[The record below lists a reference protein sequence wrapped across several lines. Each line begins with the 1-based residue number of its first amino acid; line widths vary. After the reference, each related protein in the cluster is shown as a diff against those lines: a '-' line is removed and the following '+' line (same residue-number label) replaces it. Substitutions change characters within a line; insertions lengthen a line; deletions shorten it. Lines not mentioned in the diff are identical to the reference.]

1 MIHKILCRLV
11 SVRSFVFAA
20 LALAMSTMSASAAIT
35 VDPAKLTLR
44 DGTFGEYYSGY
55 MYFNG
60 IDSYCTF
67 SGGTAP
73 YYVTVKEGT
82 TKTLPAGIRINGSGE
97 DYISFFGKAEAPG
110 TYEVEVTITDSSEP
124 AESVDAT
131 YTFTINKAALA
142 VDSSQLALKSGTVD
156 EYYYASITDSI
167 SGGAKPYAV
176 TVDIPAQLPPGV
188 TLSGSGTSYIYFS
201 GTPTTAG
208 SYNVD
213 VTVADQDSTQVQAT
227 YTITINEPPQSVP
240 TSYVGPGGAPSN
252 HDCVELNTSMTTLQ
266 SGWYVASGTLNF
278 GTGGIV
284 IDGDVKLVLEDG
296 ASLTVQGGY
305 GKAGIKVTDLN
316 SLTIYAQSAGT
327 GALNATGGDWS
338 AGIGGEDY
346 DGNCGT
352 VTIYGGNITATG
364 SGDGAGIGAASYGYG
379 GYVSVYGGTVTAEC
393 GGYDY
398 SGIGSSENG
407 KHGTLTVGDNVVVK
421 AGSWKPLEDYTI
433 CEHNSD
439 DTITLDVA
447 NDGDYTPPT
456 RCYFYLVTND
466 EEPPA
471 LPTITYIDGTDGVT
485 VLTDLLPTNYTPG
498 VSYPLVALPGAY
510 DGVSKK
516 GYSFNGWFRDKN
528 FTDGP
533 VYYLESSDTGN
544 LEFYAKFTAVVFPI
558 TYFDY
563 DAELGY
569 DQELSLNPSSFTIAD
584 TPVTLPSPAAKEGF
598 TFVGWCEKSDRSDT
612 PVMTIPADT
621 VEGKGFYAKW
631 TESGSG
637 GGGDEPGDG
646 TVLVSFVDAS
656 GSPMQQN
663 CTPVTAET
671 TTLTAG
677 GWYVVNDDVEIGNGE
692 LGVSIAVEG
701 AVNLVLMDGK
711 TLTVNGASFNAAIGV
726 PSGASLTI
734 YGQSAGTGALYANG
748 NTAGAGIGG
757 GQNGACGSVTIN
769 GGHIEAVGG
778 DYGAGIGGGYAGAG
792 GSVTINGGYVRAVGG
807 NISTPGIGRGGVVG
821 SAVPP
826 SSGTLIVGT
835 DVVVKAG
842 SISILGDDDVKTADP
857 STHQIAIDDEWR
869 YFLIEKIP
877 SSPEPGVISNIEY
890 REKDGTLIEN
900 LTPTTYEEGVGVSL
914 ATAVPPTRPGY
925 DFGGWYDNY
934 NLEGTPVTVVPTT
947 ATGTLCFFAKW
958 IGKTYNIRY
967 FVEGVED
974 TSLTPKTY
982 TAGSVAILPMSLTKP
997 NYVFDYWCDNP
1008 ELTGDSFYYIPTTSV
1023 GDVTVYARFK
1033 PQNFSI
1039 TYYDGS
1045 QTLSLAPSSYNIES
1059 ETIVLPTPVKTDY
1072 VFDGWYTNS
1081 VFEGSTVTTIP
1092 TGSTGVRKFYSKWH
1106 VAPPATAS
1114 DVPYTAGGSAG
1125 THDCKILSTRVT
1137 ELVDDWYVLSDD
1149 IDYGTTGLTVSGDV
1163 KLILADDATL
1173 TVEGDYSKAGIYVP
1187 VGSSL
1192 TIYAQS
1198 AGTGAILATG
1208 GSGAAGIGGNRGPME
1223 DEEPDE
1229 GTCGTVVIN
1238 GGIITATGGD
1248 WAAGIG
1254 GGSSGNGGTV
1264 TINGGVV
1271 TATGVSGG
1279 AGIGG
1284 GAFKDGGSVTVNGGT
1299 VTAVGGAYSATI
1311 AAGIGGGVFASSQG
1325 TLSIAADITVKSGD
1339 AADDLTVL
1347 ASAAG
1352 SVTLDGKQYYAVIPL
1367 EQYNITYMD
1376 GASPLNLAPAKY
1388 TAGQVCELP
1397 TPTKSGYTFA
1407 GWYTKSDF
1415 STLPVSAIPA
1425 DASGAKTFYSM
1436 WVEGNVGGVPE
1447 FTIDSNGKLTAAN
1460 LKGNPVVTIPDVVTE
1475 IDRNVF
1481 KDVTTLKNVT
1491 ILGNVKKIGNYA
1503 FQGCTGLESVTFG
1516 NGVEVIGDLSFDG
1529 CTALESVTFG
1539 NTIETIGEAAFQ
1551 NTPALTSPEG
1561 GLYFPDSVTSI
1572 GRNAFY
1578 NTGLAKA
1585 SLPGGLY
1592 SEGSPLSS
1600 DFFNVNSETRTEL
1613 VYRTDAVVF
1622 YISGGDL
1629 TAVDTKANTAMTIPN
1644 TVTRIFPGVFED
1656 CTLVET
1662 VTIPNSVTNIQMQ
1675 AFKGCTGLTGVAIP
1689 DSVEY
1694 LGDYAFQGCT
1704 ALETVTIGNGVAS
1717 IPMYAFDGCT
1727 SLASVTIGSGVESIM
1742 THAFSGC
1749 EALAGIVIPDGVT
1762 TLQAYAFDGCTSL
1775 QSAVIGNGITS
1786 LEGHVFG
1793 GCSTLSSVTIG
1804 SGVTTIKSFAFTG
1817 CSSLAEL
1824 TIPANVTTIAS
1835 YAFSEVG
1842 LVNIVIPDTVTT
1854 FGDHV
1859 FYGCSSLESV
1869 TLGSAITE
1877 IGDGMFFGLTAL
1889 ESVMLRGNVTSI
1901 GENAFF
1907 NCTSLAAFSFPATV
1921 TSVGESAFWGCS
1933 ALAIEVRFPEN
1944 STIGRFAFFGSG
1956 ITYVFVDK
1964 GGQVGSLAFAE
1975 CKNLARAIIADKES
1989 TSGSKLLLSTK
2000 GRRLLGAASED
2011 ATEIAD
2017 HAFFGCSDLESVALG
2032 KSVDSVGQG
2041 AFSGCPKLAT
2051 FNVDPENDNYK
2062 TENGMLLTKDG
2073 ATLISAFGEETSVT
2087 VPDGVVTVSGSA
2099 FAGYATLQS
2108 VVLPSGVTTI
2118 GEAAFSNA
2126 TAFASIT
2133 IPASVTTIDA
2143 NAFCDTVLATV
2154 YVSKG
2159 DTARVQALV
2168 VGTGYAGTVAYIESG
2183 SEPATEWP
2191 ADTSTVEGQ
2200 TAAEAYGVTG
2210 DLATADAKKLGDW
2223 AKENSVEF
2231 GGTILTDAYLLNCAN
2246 TAAAVEAATETAEE
2260 AIKITAISF
2269 NELGEPVLTCPDSYG
2284 NGTVVI
2290 EGAASLTTPMLWHD
2304 KTSGDKFFRTVLK
2317 P

>member
-1 MIHKILCRLV
+1 MIHKIFCRLV

-20 LALAMSTMSASAAIT
+20 LALAISTMSASAAIT
-35 VDPAKLTLR
+35 VDPAKLTLP
-44 DGTFGEYYSGY
+44 DGNLGEYYFKSLY
-55 MYFNG
+55 SDYSL
-60 IDSYCTF
+60 DSNAF

-73 YYVTVKEGT
+73 YHITEKVGT
-82 TKTLPAGIRINGSGE
+82 TKTIPNGMSIYHSTSGGSI
-97 DYISFFGKAEAPG
+97 YLTGNPPAPG

-142 VDSSQLALKSGTVD
+142 VDSAQLVLKSGTVN
-156 EYYYASITDSI
+156 EYYSAYITDSI

-176 TVDIPAQLPPGV
+176 MVDTPAQLPPGV

-213 VTVADQDSTQVQAT
+213 VTVTDQDSTQVQAT

-240 TSYVGPGGAPSN
+240 TSYVGPGGASLN

-296 ASLTVQGGY
+296 ATLTVQGGY
-305 GKAGIKVTDLN
+305 GKAGIKVASLN

-338 AGIGGEDY
+338 AGIGGDN
-346 DGNCGT
+346 DNANCGT

-364 SGDGAGIGAASYGYG
+364 SSDGAGIGAGFYGWG
-379 GYVSVYGGTVTAEC
+379 GDVSVYGGTVTAEC

-407 KHGTLTVGDNVVVK
+407 RHGTLTVGDNVVVK

-439 DTITLDVA
+439 DTITLDIA
-447 NDGDYTPPT
+447 NDGDYPPPT

-471 LPTITYIDGTDGVT
+471 LPTITYIDGTDGET
-485 VLTDLLPTNYTPG
+485 VMTDLLPTNYTPG
-498 VSYPLVALPGAY
+498 VSYPLVAIPGPHD

-516 GYSFNGWFRDKN
+516 GFTFNGWFRDKN

-544 LEFYAKFTAVVFPI
+544 LVFYAKYTAVVFPI

-563 DAELGY
+563 DEELGY
-569 DQELSLNPSSFTIAD
+569 DKELSLVPSSFTITN
-584 TPVTLPSPAAKEGF
+584 TPVALPSPAAKPGY
-598 TFVGWCEKSDRSDT
+598 TFVGWCENSDRSDT

-621 VEGKGFYAKW
+621 TEGKGFYAKW

-646 TVLVSFVDAS
+646 TVPVPFVDAS

-677 GWYVVNDDVEIGNGE
+677 GWYVVNDDVEIGNSE

-711 TLTVNGASFNAAIGV
+711 SLTVNGASFNAAIGV

-734 YGQSAGTGALYANG
+734 YGQAAGTGALYANG

-792 GSVTINGGYVRAVGG
+792 GNVTVNAGYVRAVGG

-821 SAVPP
+821 NAVPP

-857 STHQIAIDDEWR
+857 SMHQIAIDDEWR

-877 SSPEPGVISNIEY
+877 SSPEPGVFSNIEY

-900 LTPTTYEEGVGVSL
+900 LMPTNYEEGVGVSL

-934 NLEGTPVTVVPTT
+934 NFEGSAVTVVPTT
-947 ATGTLCFFAKW
+947 ATGDLCFFAKW
-958 IGKTYNIRY
+958 IGKTCNIRY

-974 TSLTPKTY
+974 TSLMPKTY
-982 TAGSVAILPMSLTKP
+982 TAGTPVVLPSTPRKDF
-997 NYVFDYWCDNP
+997 YIFDFWCDNP
-1008 ELTGDSFYYIPTTSV
+1008 ELTGDSISVLRDTTE
-1023 GDVTVYARFK
+1023 DVVLYARFK

-1045 QTLSLAPSSYNIES
+1045 QTLSLEPSSYNIES
-1059 ETIVLPTPVKTDY
+1059 ETIVLPTPTKSDY
-1072 VFDGWYTNS
+1072 VFDGWFTS
-1081 VFEGSTVTTIP
+1081 SLLEGDPVTGIP
-1092 TGSTGVRKFYSKWH
+1092 AGSTGARRFYSKWH
-1106 VAPPATAS
+1106 AAPPATAS
-1114 DVPYTAGGSAG
+1114 DVPYTAGGSTG
-1125 THDCKILSTRVT
+1125 IHDCKILSTRVT
-1137 ELVDDWYVLSDD
+1137 ELVDDWYVLTGD

-1163 KLILADDATL
+1163 TLILADDATL
-1173 TVEGDYSKAGIYVP
+1173 TVEGDYDKAGIYVP

-1198 AGTGAILATG
+1198 AGAGAILATG

-1238 GGIITATGGD
+1238 GGIITATGGG

-1284 GAFKDGGSVTVNGGT
+1284 GAFKDGGSVVVNGGT
-1299 VTAVGGAYSATI
+1299 VVANGSANEYSPEYH
-1311 AAGIGGGVFASSQG
+1311 AAGIGGGIWGSQG

-1339 AADDLTVL
+1339 ADDDLAVL

-1352 SVTLDGKQYYAVIPL
+1352 SVTLDGKQFYSIVAL
-1367 EQYNITYMD
+1367 EQFNIVYMD

-1388 TAGQVCELP
+1388 TAGQVCQLP
-1397 TPTKSGYTFA
+1397 VPMAASGYHFA
-1407 GWYTKSDF
+1407 GWYTTAAFTSE
-1415 STLPVSAIPA
+1415 PVSEIPA
-1425 DASGAKTFYSM
+1425 SATGIQTFYVK
-1436 WVEGNVGGVPE
+1436 WGEGSEGGVPQ
-1447 FTIDSNGKLTAAN
+1447 FTIENGV
-1460 LKGNPVVTIPDVVTE
+1460 LKAVDLNGNKDITIPDTVTE
-1475 IDRNVF
+1475 IYQYVFRN
-1481 KDVTTLKNVT
+1481 
-1491 ILGNVKKIGNYA
+1491 
-1503 FQGCTGLESVTFG
+1503 CTGLESITLTDNVKRIGNGAFQNCSNLTSIDFG
-1516 NGVEVIGDLSFDG
+1516 NGL
-1529 CTALESVTFG
+1529 
-1539 NTIETIGEAAFQ
+1539 ETIGESVFYGC
-1551 NTPALTSPEG
+1551 TSLTNGED
-1561 GLYFPDSVTSI
+1561 GLYIPDSVTSI
-1572 GRNAFY
+1572 GANAFFPQCGV
-1578 NTGLAKA
+1578 TKA
-1585 SLPGGLY
+1585 SLPGSMY
-1592 SEGSPLSS
+1592 
-1600 DFFNVNSETRTEL
+1600 NSNSFVHPGFEYWDQEV
-1613 VYRTDAVVF
+1613 VYRTSDPVF
-1622 YISGGDL
+1622 YVQNGGYL
-1629 TAVDTKANTAMTIPN
+1629 LSVDPKANTALSVPGIVTEIGARAFKGCDSVASVSIPN
-1644 TVTRIFPGVFED
+1644 TVT
-1656 CTLVET
+1656 
-1662 VTIPNSVTNIQMQ
+1662 TIEVA
-1675 AFKGCTGLTGVAIP
+1675 AFANCSGLTSVDIAEGVTTIG
-1689 DSVEY
+1689 S
-1694 LGDYAFQGCT
+1694 GAFQ
-1704 ALETVTIGNGVAS
+1704 A
-1717 IPMYAFDGCT
+1717 CT
-1727 SLASVTIGSGVESIM
+1727 SLASVTIPDSVTELGESVFWDCTSLESATIGSGA
-1742 THAFSGC
+1742 T
-1749 EALAGIVIPDGVT
+1749 VIPDTLFWGCESMQSVT
-1762 TLQAYAFDGCTSL
+1762 FRGNLTDIGFGAFFECTGLLSVTFPTSLKTIDFWAFKGCTSL
-1775 QSAVIGNGITS
+1775 TS
-1786 LEGHVFG
+1786 VKVPEGATAGEF
-1793 GCSTLSSVTIG
+1793 
-1804 SGVTTIKSFAFTG
+1804 SFADCTG
-1817 CSSLAEL
+1817 LRSLNIGGEEKIQNRRLLSAR
-1824 TIPANVTTIAS
+1824 S
-1835 YAFSEVG
+1835 GRG
-1842 LVNIVIPDTVTT
+1842 LLAAGEEETVSTKI
-1854 FGDHV
+1854 GRCA
-1859 FYGCSSLESV
+1859 FYGCSSLEEATIGKTV
-1869 TLGSAITE
+1869 DE
-1877 IGDGMFFGLTAL
+1877 IGGGAFG
-1889 ESVMLRGNVTSI
+1889 
-1901 GENAFF
+1901 
-1907 NCTSLAAFSFPATV
+1907 
-1921 TSVGESAFWGCS
+1921 GCDS
-1933 ALAIEVRFPEN
+1933 
-1944 STIGRFAFFGSG
+1944 
-1956 ITYVFVDK
+1956 
-1964 GGQVGSLAFAE
+1964 
-1975 CKNLARAIIADKES
+1975 
-1989 TSGSKLLLSTK
+1989 LST
-2000 GRRLLGAASED
+2000 
-2011 ATEIAD
+2011 
-2017 HAFFGCSDLESVALG
+2017 V
-2032 KSVDSVGQG
+2032 
-2041 AFSGCPKLAT
+2041 
-2051 FNVDPENDNYK
+2051 NVEEGNDNYK
-2062 TENGMLLTKDG
+2062 SENGMLLTKDG
-2073 ATLISAFGEETSVT
+2073 ATLVSAFGEETSVT

-2126 TAFASIT
+2126 TVFATIT
-2133 IPASVTTIDA
+2133 IPSTVTSIGA
-2143 NAFCDTVLATV
+2143 NAFMDTVLATV
-2154 YVSKG
+2154 NVEKG
-2159 DTARVQALV
+2159 DTARVKTLV
-2168 VGTGYAGTVAYIESG
+2168 EATGYTGTVAYNDSG

-2210 DLATADAKKLGDW
+2210 DLATADAKKLADW

-2231 GGTILTDAYLLNCAN
+2231 GGTIITDAYLLNCAN

-2269 NELGEPVLTCPDSYG
+2269 NELGEPVLICPDSYG
-2284 NGTVVI
+2284 NGTVVV
-2290 EGAASLTTPMLWHD
+2290 EGAASLTTPMKWHD

>member
-20 LALAMSTMSASAAIT
+20 FALAISTVSASAAIT

-73 YYVTVKEGT
+73 YYITEKEGT
-82 TKTLPAGIRINGSGE
+82 TKTLPAGIRINGSGG
-97 DYISFFGKAEAPG
+97 DYISFFGKAAAPG

-131 YTFTINKAALA
+131 YTFTIKKAPLA
-142 VDSSQLALKSGTVD
+142 VDSAQLVLKSGTVD
-156 EYYYASITDSI
+156 EYYSADITDSI

-176 TVDIPAQLPPGV
+176 TVDDPAQLPPGV
-188 TLSGSGTSYIYFS
+188 TLNGSGTSYIYFS

-208 SYNVD
+208 PYNVD
-213 VTVADQDSTQVQAT
+213 VTVTDQESTQVQAT

-240 TSYVGPGGAPSN
+240 TPYVGPGGAPSN

-266 SGWYVASGTLNF
+266 TGWYVANGTLNF

-284 IDGDVKLVLEDG
+284 IDGDVKLVLADG
-296 ASLTVQGGY
+296 ATLTVQGGY
-305 GKAGIKVTDLN
+305 GKAGIKVTNLN

-327 GALNATGGDWS
+327 GALNATGGGYS

-346 DGNCGT
+346 DANCGT
-352 VTIYGGNITATG
+352 VTIYGGNITAIG
-364 SGDGAGIGAASYGYG
+364 SSDGAGIGAGFYGWG
-379 GYVSVYGGTVTAEC
+379 GDVSVYGGTVTAEC

-407 KHGTLTVGDNVVVK
+407 KHGTLTVADNVVVK

-485 VLTDLLPTNYTPG
+485 VLTGLTPTNYTPG
-498 VSYPLVALPGAY
+498 VSYPLVGLPGPD

-544 LEFYAKFTAVVFPI
+544 LMFYAKFTAVIFPI

-569 DQELSLNPSSFTIAD
+569 DKELSLNPSSFTIAD

-612 PVMTIPADT
+612 PVMAIPADT

-671 TTLTAG
+671 TTLAAG
-677 GWYVVNDDVEIGNGE
+677 GWYVVNDDVEIGNSE

-711 TLTVNGASFNAAIGV
+711 SLTVNGKSFEAAVGV

-734 YGQSAGTGALYANG
+734 YGQTAGTGALYANG

-792 GSVTINGGYVRAVGG
+792 GSVTINGGYVRAIGG

-835 DVVVKAG
+835 DVVVKAD

-857 STHQIAIDDEWR
+857 SMHQIAIDDEWR

-877 SSPEPGVISNIEY
+877 SSPEPGVFSNIEY

-934 NLEGTPVTVVPTT
+934 NLEGTAVTVVPTT
-947 ATGTLCFFAKW
+947 ATGDLCFFAKW

-974 TSLTPKTY
+974 TSLTPKKY

-1008 ELTGDSFYYIPTTSV
+1008 ELTGNSFYYISTEST
-1023 GDVTVYARFK
+1023 GDVNVYARFK

-1045 QTLSLAPSSYNIES
+1045 QTLSLEPSSYNIES

-1081 VFEGSTVTTIP
+1081 EFEGSTVTTIP
-1092 TGSTGVRKFYSKWH
+1092 AGSTGVRRFYSKWH
-1106 VAPPATAS
+1106 AAPPATAS
-1114 DVPYTAGGSAG
+1114 DVPYMAGGSTG

-1137 ELVDDWYVLSDD
+1137 ELVDDWYVLTDD

-1163 KLILADDATL
+1163 TLILADDATL
-1173 TVEGDYSKAGIYVP
+1173 TVEGDYAKAGIYVP

-1208 GSGAAGIGGNRGPME
+1208 G
-1223 DEEPDE
+1223 
-1229 GTCGTVVIN
+1229 
-1238 GGIITATGGD
+1238 D

-1254 GGSSGNGGTV
+1254 GNKGPMGEDVPDESNCGTV
-1264 TINGGVV
+1264 TIYGGIIE
-1271 TATGVSGG
+1271 ATGGNSG

-1284 GAFKDGGSVTVNGGT
+1284 GVEGAGGTVTIHGGVIEATGLGGASGIGGGSYANGGSVVVNGGT
-1299 VTAVGGAYSATI
+1299 VVANGSANEYSPEYH
-1311 AAGIGGGVFASSQG
+1311 AAGIGGGVYASSQG

-1339 AADDLTVL
+1339 ADDDLAVL

-1352 SVTLDGKQYYAVIPL
+1352 SVTLDGKQFYSIVAL
-1367 EQYNITYMD
+1367 EQFNIVYMD

-1388 TAGQVCELP
+1388 TAGQVCQLP
-1397 TPTKSGYTFA
+1397 VPMAASGYHFA
-1407 GWYTKSDF
+1407 GWYTTAAFTSE
-1415 STLPVSAIPA
+1415 PVSEIPA
-1425 DASGAKTFYSM
+1425 SATGIQTFYVK
-1436 WVEGNVGGVPE
+1436 WGEGSEGGVPQ
-1447 FTIDSNGKLTAAN
+1447 FTIENGV
-1460 LKGNPVVTIPDVVTE
+1460 LKAVDLNGNKDITIPDTVTE
-1475 IDRNVF
+1475 IYQYVFRN
-1481 KDVTTLKNVT
+1481 
-1491 ILGNVKKIGNYA
+1491 
-1503 FQGCTGLESVTFG
+1503 CTGLESITLTDNVKRIGNGAFQNCSNLTSIDFG
-1516 NGVEVIGDLSFDG
+1516 NGL
-1529 CTALESVTFG
+1529 
-1539 NTIETIGEAAFQ
+1539 ETIGESVFYGC
-1551 NTPALTSPEG
+1551 TSLTNGED
-1561 GLYFPDSVTSI
+1561 GLYIPDSVTSI
-1572 GRNAFY
+1572 GANAFFPQCGV
-1578 NTGLAKA
+1578 TKV
-1585 SLPGGLY
+1585 SLPGSMY
-1592 SEGSPLSS
+1592 SS
-1600 DFFNVNSETRTEL
+1600 NSFVHPGFEYWDQEV
-1613 VYRTDAVVF
+1613 VYRTSDPVF
-1622 YISGGDL
+1622 YVQNGGYL
-1629 TAVDTKANTAMTIPN
+1629 LSVDPKANTALSVPGIVTEIGARAFKGCVSVASVSIPN
-1644 TVTRIFPGVFED
+1644 TVT
-1656 CTLVET
+1656 
-1662 VTIPNSVTNIQMQ
+1662 TIEVA
-1675 AFKGCTGLTGVAIP
+1675 AFANCSGLTSVDIAEGVTTIKN
-1689 DSVEY
+1689 
-1694 LGDYAFQGCT
+1694 GAFQ
-1704 ALETVTIGNGVAS
+1704 A
-1717 IPMYAFDGCT
+1717 CT
-1727 SLASVTIGSGVESIM
+1727 SLASVTIPDSVTELGESV
-1742 THAFSGC
+1742 FW
-1749 EALAGIVIPDGVT
+1749 D
-1762 TLQAYAFDGCTSL
+1762 CTSL
-1775 QSAVIGNGITS
+1775 ESA
-1786 LEGHVFG
+1786 
-1793 GCSTLSSVTIG
+1793 TIG
-1804 SGVTTIKSFAFTG
+1804 SGVT
-1817 CSSLAEL
+1817 
-1824 TIPANVTTIAS
+1824 
-1835 YAFSEVG
+1835 
-1842 LVNIVIPDTVTT
+1842 VIPDTLFWGCESMQSVTFRGNLTDIGFGAFFECEGLLSVT
-1854 FGDHV
+1854 FPTSLKTIDFWAFKGCTSLTSVKVPEGATAGEFSFADCTGLRSLNIGGEEKIQNRRLLSARSGRGLLAAGEEETV
-1859 FYGCSSLESV
+1859 STKIGRCAFYGCSSLEEATIGKTV
-1869 TLGSAITE
+1869 DE
-1877 IGDGMFFGLTAL
+1877 IGGGAFG
-1889 ESVMLRGNVTSI
+1889 
-1901 GENAFF
+1901 
-1907 NCTSLAAFSFPATV
+1907 
-1921 TSVGESAFWGCS
+1921 GCDS
-1933 ALAIEVRFPEN
+1933 
-1944 STIGRFAFFGSG
+1944 
-1956 ITYVFVDK
+1956 
-1964 GGQVGSLAFAE
+1964 
-1975 CKNLARAIIADKES
+1975 
-1989 TSGSKLLLSTK
+1989 LST
-2000 GRRLLGAASED
+2000 
-2011 ATEIAD
+2011 
-2017 HAFFGCSDLESVALG
+2017 V
-2032 KSVDSVGQG
+2032 
-2041 AFSGCPKLAT
+2041 
-2051 FNVDPENDNYK
+2051 NVEEGNDNYK
-2062 TENGMLLTKDG
+2062 SENGMLLTKDG
-2073 ATLISAFGEETSVT
+2073 ATLVSAFGEETSVT

-2126 TAFASIT
+2126 TVFATIT
-2133 IPASVTTIDA
+2133 IPSTVTSIGA
-2143 NAFCDTVLATV
+2143 NAFMDTVLATV
-2154 YVSKG
+2154 NVEKG
-2159 DTARVQALV
+2159 DTARVKTLV
-2168 VGTGYAGTVAYIESG
+2168 EATGYTGTVAYNDSG

-2210 DLATADAKKLGDW
+2210 DLADVNAKALADW

-2231 GGTILTDAYLLNCAN
+2231 GGTIITDAYLLNCAN

-2290 EGAASLTTPMLWHD
+2290 EGASSLTTPIQWHD
-2304 KTSGDKFFRTVLK
+2304 KTSGDKFFFFRTVLK